1 LESRDWFFTI
11 LKSLISITI
20 AFLFPGQGSQYI
32 GMAKD
37 LYDHF
42 EEVRELFEKGN
53 EVLGVDI
60 ANLSFHGPEEE
71 LRSTQNTQVAIL
83 LHSLACQILLE
94 KRGIQPSIAAGHS
107 VGEYSAIISAGS
119 LNTEKGIRLVRL
131 RGELMFHAGE
141 TRPGGMAAILGLSE
155 EKVIEICKEIS
166 DGGYGEDKFRTPN
179 SEISNR
185 KLIVSPAN
193 FNSPSEI
200 VISGDRKAVE
210 EASRLAKEK
219 GAKRSIILNVS
230 GAFHSELMRDASQG
244 LFEALSST
252 DFENPRFPIVSNVS
266 AEPSVEADSIREA
279 LKKQLTHPV
288 RWVDSI
294 RKICSEGIN
303 TFVEV
308 GPGKILKGLLKRIDP
323 GSQVFNVEDSESLE
337 TTVREL
343 ETRN

>member
-1 LESRDWFFTI
+1 M
-11 LKSLISITI
+11 KI
-20 AFLFPGQGSQYI
+20 AFLFPGQGSQYV

-60 ANLSFHGPEEE
+60 ANISFLGPEEE
-71 LRSTQNTQVAIL
+71 LRNTQNTQVAVL

-107 VGEYSAIISAGS
+107 LGEYSAIISAGA
-119 LNTEKGIRLVRL
+119 LNAEEGIQLVRL

-155 EKVIEICKEIS
+155 EEVMKICNDIS
-166 DGGYGEDKFRTPN
+166 NGGYQN
-179 SEISNR
+179 
-185 KLIVSPAN
+185 IVQPAN
-193 FNSPSEI
+193 YNSPSEI

-244 LFEALSST
+244 LYEALSST
-252 DFENPRFPIVSNVS
+252 DFKNPRFPIVSNVS
-266 AEPSVEADSIREA
+266 AEPSVEAESIREA
-279 LKKQLTHPV
+279 LKKQLTQPV
-288 RWVDSI
+288 RWADSI

-308 GPGKILKGLLKRIDP
+308 GPGKILKSLLKRIDP
-323 GSQVFNVEDSESLE
+323 GNHVLNVEDSESLE
-337 TTVREL
+337 KTVREL